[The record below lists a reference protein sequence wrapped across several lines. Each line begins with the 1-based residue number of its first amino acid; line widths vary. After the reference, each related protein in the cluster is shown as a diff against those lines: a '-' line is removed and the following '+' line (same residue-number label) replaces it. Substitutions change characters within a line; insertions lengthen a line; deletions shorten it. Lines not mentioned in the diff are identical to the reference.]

1 MTGHRAIKVQIMR
14 TIAMIII
21 TTLFVTGSAEAAL
34 AAKVD
39 AQEATAWR
47 KVAETIPLGSKVK
60 VQTIEGKRITG
71 TLMRV
76 DDTAVIVKRST
87 RRPEPALS
95 IRYDDVSSIEREQH
109 GGGGASFGKALA
121 IAGATGGA
129 IVLSLFLL
137 AMQLD

>member
-1 MTGHRAIKVQIMR
+1 MRIIAIV
-14 TIAMIII
+14 II
-21 TTLFVTGSAEAAL
+21 TILIVSTSAF
-34 AAKVD
+34 

-76 DDTAVIVKRST
+76 DDTAVVVKRNT

-95 IRYDDVSSIEREQH
+95 ILFDDVSSIEREQH